1 MDWKDLPDLAART
14 RGGSVVLAS
23 DETFGEKENLIR
35 PDVPAFEPHTFGHHG
50 QVVDGW
56 ETRRRRESGAD
67 WAIVRLGI
75 PGVVRGMVVD
85 TSWFTGNYPPQ
96 VSVDAAWVDPLDS
109 SVRPA
114 DLVGPRVE
122 WTEIA
127 PRSPVRGDGQNDFA
141 VDHVH
146 VVTHLRLR
154 QYPDGGIARL
164 RVHGDPVGDPRWLAG
179 RAFDLAA
186 MEHGAT
192 AVDCSNR
199 FYSAPNNL
207 LVSGPARVMGEGWE
221 TSRRRDTENDWVV
234 VRLATTGVVSHL
246 ELDTSCFVGNA
257 PGAVSVAGFGAER
270 FELLPK
276 TPVQPDA
283 VNRFVLQPADA
294 VDRLRVDIFPDGG
307 LARLRAWGEPS
318 SDGRA
323 ALFLRWYNR
332 LPGAAAVS
340 AVTGW
345 GGADEVWARA
355 LAAGRPYDDV
365 AVLSGAGSALP
376 GTRPDQTSWT
386 ALTGRTQNS
395 PGRAGLRSD

>member
-1 MDWKDLPDLAART
+1 MNWKDLPDLAART

-35 PDVPAFEPHTFGHHG
+35 PDVPEFQPHTFGHHG

-56 ETRRRRESGAD
+56 ETRRRREPGDD

-85 TSWFTGNYPPQ
+85 TSWFTGNYPPE

-114 DLVGPRVE
+114 DLVGSRVE
-122 WTEIA
+122 WTEIT

-141 VDHVH
+141 VDHGH
-146 VVTHLRLR
+146 VVTHVRLR

-199 FYSAPNNL
+199 FYSAPTNL

-221 TSRRRDTENDWVV
+221 TSRRRDTDNDWVV
-234 VRLATTGVVSHL
+234 IRLATTGVVSHL

-270 FELLPK
+270 VGLLPK

-307 LARLRAWGEPS
+307 LARLRAWGQPS

-340 AVTGW
+340 AVIGW

-376 GTRPDQTSWT
+376 GTPPDQTSWT
-386 ALTGRTQNS
+386 ALTGRN
-395 PGRAGLRSD
+395 A